1 MEFSA
6 PIAVAL
12 AETPGLS
19 ALSDIFARPDP
30 QTAWLLAL
38 GFLGIVGVL
47 DEFFSN
53 LRRRVTR
60 GAA

>member
-12 AETPGLS
+12 ADNPGLA
-19 ALSDIFARPDP
+19 ALTDLFAKPDP

-38 GFLGIVGVL
+38 GFLGIVV
-47 DEFFSN
+47 
-53 LRRRVTR
+53 LRRTR
-60 GAA
+60 PGPMN

>member
-12 AETPGLS
+12 ADIPLA

-30 QTAWLLAL
+30 QAAWILAL
-38 GFLGIVGVL
+38 GFLGIVV
-47 DEFFSN
+47 
-53 LRRRVTR
+53 LRRTR
-60 GAA
+60 PGPTY

>member
-12 AETPGLS
+12 ADNPGLA
-19 ALSDIFARPDP
+19 ALTDLFFARPDP

-38 GFLGIVGVL
+38 GFLGIVV
-47 DEFFSN
+47 
-53 LRRRVTR
+53 LRRTR
-60 GAA
+60 PGPMN

>member
-12 AETPGLS
+12 ADNPGLVS
-19 ALSDIFARPDP
+19 LSDIFATPDP

-38 GFLGIVGVL
+38 GFLGIVVL
-47 DEFFSN
+47 C
-53 LRRRVTR
+53 RTR
-60 GAA
+60 PGPMN